1 MSTRRGQFISAD
13 DLFDRV
19 TGAAFEQ
26 VETRR
31 PETSYESKSRLQKQ

>member
-13 DLFDRV
+13 ELFDRV
-19 TGAAFEQ
+19 TEAALEQ

-31 PETSYESKSRLQKQ
+31 PETSYEFK